1 MDIKFLYIICVFFI
15 IIMIFSAIAA
25 VLKINNNFIIIFIIS
40 ALMTYYDLSKIIDI
54 KRQQLNFK
62 HLEAMKELNIRQTK
76 EIYDMIY
83 SKLTLQ
89 NNTTGDILN
98 HEKK

>member
-1 MDIKFLYIICVFFI
+1 MEMKFLYAVCAFFVL
-15 IIMIFSAIAA
+15 IMIFSAIAA
-25 VLKINNNFIIIFIIS
+25 VLKNNNNFIIIFVIS

-54 KRQQLNFK
+54 KRQQLEFK

-83 SKLTLQ
+83 SKLATQ
-89 NNTTGDILN
+89 KNTTGDIVN
-98 HEKK
+98 YEKK

>member
-1 MDIKFLYIICVFFI
+1 MDIKFLCIICVFFI

-25 VLKINNNFIIIFIIS
+25 VLKNNNNFIIIFIIS

-62 HLEAMKELNIRQTK
+62 HLEAMKELDIRQTK